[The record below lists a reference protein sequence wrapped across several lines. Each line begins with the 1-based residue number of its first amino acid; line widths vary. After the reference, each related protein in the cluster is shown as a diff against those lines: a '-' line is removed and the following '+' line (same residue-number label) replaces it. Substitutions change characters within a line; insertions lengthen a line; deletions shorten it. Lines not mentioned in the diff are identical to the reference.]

1 MGAAHRSAARAWG
14 ARPVP
19 FRTRK
24 LSPIAPR
31 VLRGQPVGGQG
42 AADRWTA
49 PSRTLE
55 LRRGRPRGLPL
66 FCVVY
71 TDICA
76 QSVLGVFGLALVEGI
91 VVVRGEVEPIFLLM
105 LLSGGAQSVPGFCR
119 HVYPDGSFCSLFP
132 ANQLRDVVS
141 IKYTPPAGLYLIGD
155 RAPLAFYRFVN
166 VVLQFITGLLA
177 ETDEGIKMLCL
188 QWTARF
194 PRSYG
199 LSKVYDHMCDSEQL
213 GAQLIRL

>member
-66 FCVVY
+66 FLRLPGINDSFTPDDLILFGIELLFKENKTNNKGNCY
-71 TDICA
+71 GCNDQKQDC
-76 QSVLGVFGLALVEGI
+76 QS
-91 VVVRGEVEPIFLLM
+91 M
-105 LLSGGAQSVPGFCR
+105 LLA
-119 HVYPDGSFCSLFP
+119 SF
-132 ANQLRDVVS
+132 
-141 IKYTPPAGLYLIGD
+141 T
-155 RAPLAFYRFVN
+155 
-166 VVLQFITGLLA
+166 
-177 ETDEGIKMLCL
+177 
-188 QWTARF
+188 
-194 PRSYG
+194 
-199 LSKVYDHMCDSEQL
+199 
-213 GAQLIRL
+213 

>member
-55 LRRGRPRGLPL
+55 LRRGRPRGLPFFAL
-66 FCVVY
+66 KAAF
-71 TDICA
+71 TKQLN
-76 QSVLGVFGLALVEGI
+76 QSNHPPLNIDVH
-91 VVVRGEVEPIFLLM
+91 R
-105 LLSGGAQSVPGFCR
+105 SVAG
-119 HVYPDGSFCSLFP
+119 SLFSM
-132 ANQLRDVVS
+132 D
-141 IKYTPPAGLYLIGD
+141 
-155 RAPLAFYRFVN
+155 
-166 VVLQFITGLLA
+166 
-177 ETDEGIKMLCL
+177 
-188 QWTARF
+188 
-194 PRSYG
+194 
-199 LSKVYDHMCDSEQL
+199 
-213 GAQLIRL
+213 

>member
-55 LRRGRPRGLPL
+55 LKKGEASRPPPFFALKSSHHSTVAVFLTLVCRI
-66 FCVVY
+66 FC
-71 TDICA
+71 
-76 QSVLGVFGLALVEGI
+76 E
-91 VVVRGEVEPIFLLM
+91 
-105 LLSGGAQSVPGFCR
+105 
-119 HVYPDGSFCSLFP
+119 
-132 ANQLRDVVS
+132 
-141 IKYTPPAGLYLIGD
+141 
-155 RAPLAFYRFVN
+155 RAT
-166 VVLQFITGLLA
+166 I
-177 ETDEGIKMLCL
+177 
-188 QWTARF
+188 
-194 PRSYG
+194 S
-199 LSKVYDHMCDSEQL
+199 
-213 GAQLIRL
+213 

>member
-49 PSRTLE
+49 RSRRNG

-66 FCVVY
+66 FALKAAF
-71 TDICA
+71 TKQLN
-76 QSVLGVFGLALVEGI
+76 QSNHPPVNINVHRSLVG
-91 VVVRGEVEPIFLLM
+91 
-105 LLSGGAQSVPGFCR
+105 
-119 HVYPDGSFCSLFP
+119 SLFSM
-132 ANQLRDVVS
+132 D
-141 IKYTPPAGLYLIGD
+141 
-155 RAPLAFYRFVN
+155 
-166 VVLQFITGLLA
+166 
-177 ETDEGIKMLCL
+177 
-188 QWTARF
+188 
-194 PRSYG
+194 
-199 LSKVYDHMCDSEQL
+199 
-213 GAQLIRL
+213 

>member
-1 MGAAHRSAARAWG
+1 MRHAALRARQTTQDTVTVGAAHRSAARAWG

-66 FCVVY
+66 FFAFKGVKDSI
-71 TDICA
+71 TPDDLI
-76 QSVLGVFGLALVEGI
+76 VFGIE
-91 VVVRGEVEPIFLLM
+91 LLFKENKSNNKGNCYGHNDQKQDCQSM
-105 LLSGGAQSVPGFCR
+105 LLA
-119 HVYPDGSFCSLFP
+119 SF
-132 ANQLRDVVS
+132 
-141 IKYTPPAGLYLIGD
+141 T
-155 RAPLAFYRFVN
+155 
-166 VVLQFITGLLA
+166 
-177 ETDEGIKMLCL
+177 
-188 QWTARF
+188 
-194 PRSYG
+194 
-199 LSKVYDHMCDSEQL
+199 
-213 GAQLIRL
+213 

>member
-55 LRRGRPRGLPL
+55 LRRGRPRGLPPFFAL
-66 FCVVY
+66 K
-71 TDICA
+71 DK
-76 QSVLGVFGLALVEGI
+76 LGHLIA
-91 VVVRGEVEPIFLLM
+91 FLLLYGM
-105 LLSGGAQSVPGFCR
+105 WFMVEMISRVSGSCRLLSIA
-119 HVYPDGSFCSLFP
+119 
-132 ANQLRDVVS
+132 S
-141 IKYTPPAGLYLIGD
+141 ICCL
-155 RAPLAFYRFVN
+155 
-166 VVLQFITGLLA
+166 VLLEHHIYFDN
-177 ETDEGIKMLCL
+177 E
-188 QWTARF
+188 
-194 PRSYG
+194 
-199 LSKVYDHMCDSEQL
+199 
-213 GAQLIRL
+213 

>member
-1 MGAAHRSAARAWG
+1 MPPSRLLLCAMRPPGHVDETQDTVTVGAAHRSAARAWG

-66 FCVVY
+66 FALY
-71 TDICA
+71 KLIIA
-76 QSVLGVFGLALVEGI
+76 LSVLGVLGLTLVEDI
-91 VVVRGEVEPIFLLM
+91 VVFRGEVEPIFLLM
-105 LLSGGAQSVPGFCR
+105 SLSGGAQSAPGFCR
-119 HVYPDGSFCSLFP
+119 HVYPDGSF
-132 ANQLRDVVS
+132 
-141 IKYTPPAGLYLIGD
+141 
-155 RAPLAFYRFVN
+155 APYF
-166 VVLQFITGLLA
+166 Q
-177 ETDEGIKMLCL
+177 
-188 QWTARF
+188 
-194 PRSYG
+194 
-199 LSKVYDHMCDSEQL
+199 
-213 GAQLIRL
+213 

>member
-1 MGAAHRSAARAWG
+1 MRGPGTRMPPSQTFPMRHAALRARQTTQDTVTVGAAHRSAARAWG

-66 FCVVY
+66 FCLK
-71 TDICA
+71 DK
-76 QSVLGVFGLALVEGI
+76 LG
-91 VVVRGEVEPIFLLM
+91 
-105 LLSGGAQSVPGFCR
+105 
-119 HVYPDGSFCSLFP
+119 H
-132 ANQLRDVVS
+132 
-141 IKYTPPAGLYLIGD
+141 LI
-155 RAPLAFYRFVN
+155 A
-166 VVLQFITGLLA
+166 
-177 ETDEGIKMLCL
+177 
-188 QWTARF
+188 
-194 PRSYG
+194 
-199 LSKVYDHMCDSEQL
+199 
-213 GAQLIRL
+213 

>member
-1 MGAAHRSAARAWG
+1 MRGPGTRMPPSQFPFLCAMRPPGHVDETQDTVTVGAAHRSAARAWG

-66 FCVVY
+66 FCVYVK
-71 TDICA
+71 
-76 QSVLGVFGLALVEGI
+76 
-91 VVVRGEVEPIFLLM
+91 
-105 LLSGGAQSVPGFCR
+105 
-119 HVYPDGSFCSLFP
+119 HSLC
-132 ANQLRDVVS
+132 N
-141 IKYTPPAGLYLIGD
+141 
-155 RAPLAFYRFVN
+155 
-166 VVLQFITGLLA
+166 
-177 ETDEGIKMLCL
+177 
-188 QWTARF
+188 
-194 PRSYG
+194 
-199 LSKVYDHMCDSEQL
+199 
-213 GAQLIRL
+213 

>member
-55 LRRGRPRGLPL
+55 LRRGRPRGLLL
-66 FCVVY
+66 FCVY
-71 TDICA
+71 
-76 QSVLGVFGLALVEGI
+76 G
-91 VVVRGEVEPIFLLM
+91 
-105 LLSGGAQSVPGFCR
+105 LLSHIVAVFYNPRLS
-119 HVYPDGSFCSLFP
+119 HL
-132 ANQLRDVVS
+132 LR
-141 IKYTPPAGLYLIGD
+141 
-155 RAPLAFYRFVN
+155 
-166 VVLQFITGLLA
+166 TGYNNLVCA
-177 ETDEGIKMLCL
+177 I
-188 QWTARF
+188 WR
-194 PRSYG
+194 
-199 LSKVYDHMCDSEQL
+199 
-213 GAQLIRL
+213 

>member
-1 MGAAHRSAARAWG
+1 MRPPGHVRQTPDTVTVGAAHRSAARAWG

-66 FCVVY
+66 FALY
-71 TDICA
+71 KPTFTL
-76 QSVLGVFGLALVEGI
+76 SVLGAFGLALVEGI
-91 VVVRGEVEPIFLLM
+91 VFVRGEVDPIFLLM
-105 LLSGGAQSVPGFCR
+105 SLSGGAQSAPGFCR
-119 HVYPDGSFCSLFP
+119 HVYPDGSF
-132 ANQLRDVVS
+132 
-141 IKYTPPAGLYLIGD
+141 
-155 RAPLAFYRFVN
+155 APYFR
-166 VVLQFITGLLA
+166 
-177 ETDEGIKMLCL
+177 
-188 QWTARF
+188 
-194 PRSYG
+194 
-199 LSKVYDHMCDSEQL
+199 
-213 GAQLIRL
+213 